1 MSAVVAALDTLVENM
16 SKMQIGE
23 NGHAENKWLS
33 DRRETDQ
40 IIGSDIEEEI
50 VQLSFQLVRTES
62 PERMKDKTEATLT
75 SCCHIPKNDVGVQ
88 RNMEELGNRFRD
100 LLKKL
105 EQTIPLEVNYID
117 LLYRLMCQTR
127 DIIDGKGE
135 YGLSYRLLWAWYC
148 VFPDM
153 AVHVMEKWVLPL
165 KTGEVTNEGKEAN
178 PHPLGSWKDLKHFVY
193 YIRTTHQAPITHPLI
208 QRSIQLINTQLKAD
222 RLAYDSPSL
231 CAKWVPREGS
241 KKHKEFYRALAFDF
255 FPEYLPKAGSGSCN
269 RLLDTSY
276 GGDRRES
283 PLPKGGFTGTVGS
296 NKYKSLRKILMS
308 YRTMLAGI
316 NKRIDTVQIKQ
327 CANTWSEI
335 DHAKTTS
342 ITLSKQKKAFLNQT
356 KKGEQRSERE
366 DRVQCA
372 TNFTTFVESRV
383 KSGKEVKGKRVGL
396 EKFTKQALELAHGS
410 AEDQTATSVEAML
423 LDSQWRDNGTQT
435 NNLGKMIAMVDTS
448 GSMDGD
454 PLHVAIAL
462 GIRVAEKSVVGRRV
476 LTFSATPKWHSLEE
490 GCEGPDGRPSFV
502 RMVQRLRTT
511 EWGMNT
517 DFYSAMYLILEAL
530 VKNKVDPEDAKGMVL
545 AIFSDMQIDQADKHG
560 YGGKDRSNDMYK
572 NIQTKYQD
580 AGYEA
585 PHILFWNLRSTDGF
599 PCVSKDK
606 GEAGARNATMMSG
619 FSAALLNAFC
629 EKGIEALQDYTP
641 WSMLKETL
649 MNPRYDIS
657 Q

>member
-1 MSAVVAALDTLVENM
+1 MSAVVAAVDKLTDQLIENL
-16 SKMQIGE
+16 SKMDMQVGE
-23 NGHAENKWLS
+23 NGHAENGWKKLS
-33 DRRETDQ
+33 GTCQ

-50 VQLSFQLVRTES
+50 VQLSFQLVRTQELD
-62 PERMKDKTEATLT
+62 R
-75 SCCHIPKNDVGVQ
+75 
-88 RNMEELGNRFRD
+88 MEELGNRFRD
-100 LLKKL
+100 LLKRL
-105 EQTIPLEVNYID
+105 EQTVPLETTYID

-135 YGLSYRLLWAWYC
+135 YGLSYRLLWAWYY

-153 AVHVMEKWVLPL
+153 AVHVMEKWVLVKV
-165 KTGEVTNEGKEAN
+165 KTEGKESH
-178 PHPLGSWKDLKHFVY
+178 PLGSDSKSHPLGSWKDLKHFVY

-241 KKHKEFYRALAFDF
+241 KKHKEFYRALAYDF
-255 FPEYLPKAGSGSCN
+255 FPEYMPKTGSA
-269 RLLDTSY
+269 
-276 GGDRRES
+276 
-283 PLPKGGFTGTVGS
+283 S
-296 NKYKSLRKILMS
+296 NNKFAAIRKILMS

-316 NKRIDTVQIKQ
+316 NHRIDTVQIKQ

-342 ITLSKQKKAFLNQT
+342 ITISKQKKAFLNQT

-366 DRVQCA
+366 DRIQCA

-383 KSGKEVKGKRVGL
+383 TSGKEVKGKRVGL
-396 EKFTKQALELAHGS
+396 EKFTKQALELSNG
-410 AEDQTATSVEAML
+410 SVEDRTGTSTEAQL
-423 LDSQWRDNGTQT
+423 LDSQWRDNSSQT
-435 NNLGKMIAMVDTS
+435 NSLNNMIAMVDTS
-448 GSMDGD
+448 GSMEGD

-476 LTFSATPKWHSLEE
+476 LTFSATPKWHNLEE
-490 GCEGPDGRPSFV
+490 GCEDPEGRPSFV

-530 VKNKVDPEDAKGMVL
+530 VKNKVAPEDAKGMVL
-545 AIFSDMQIDQADKHG
+545 AIFSDMQIDEADKHQCS
-560 YGGKDRSNDMYK
+560 KHRSDDMYK

-585 PHILFWNLRSTDGF
+585 PHILFWNLRSTNGF
-599 PCVSKDK
+599 PCLSKV
-606 GEAGARNATMMSG
+606 GNATMMSG

-641 WSMLKETL
+641 WSMLVETL
-649 MNPRYDIS
+649 MNPRYDI

>member
-1 MSAVVAALDTLVENM
+1 
-16 SKMQIGE
+16 
-23 NGHAENKWLS
+23 
-33 DRRETDQ
+33 
-40 IIGSDIEEEI
+40 
-50 VQLSFQLVRTES
+50 
-62 PERMKDKTEATLT
+62 
-75 SCCHIPKNDVGVQ
+75 
-88 RNMEELGNRFRD
+88 
-100 LLKKL
+100 
-105 EQTIPLEVNYID
+105 
-117 LLYRLMCQTR
+117 
-127 DIIDGKGE
+127 
-135 YGLSYRLLWAWYC
+135 
-148 VFPDM
+148 
-153 AVHVMEKWVLPL
+153 
-165 KTGEVTNEGKEAN
+165 
-178 PHPLGSWKDLKHFVY
+178 
-193 YIRTTHQAPITHPLI
+193 
-208 QRSIQLINTQLKAD
+208 
-222 RLAYDSPSL
+222 
-231 CAKWVPREGS
+231 
-241 KKHKEFYRALAFDF
+241 
-255 FPEYLPKAGSGSCN
+255 
-269 RLLDTSY
+269 
-276 GGDRRES
+276 
-283 PLPKGGFTGTVGS
+283 
-296 NKYKSLRKILMS
+296 MS